1 MVEEALVFDDL
12 GLESLCV
19 LCKFDTAILA
29 NLQLK
34 VAHKTGLEC
43 LSRLNE
49 VFAWHNMTQL
59 GRFTASFCYAFL
71 LVSSG
76 LVSAELNLGF
86 SLW

>member
-1 MVEEALVFDDL
+1 MVEEALIFDDL
-12 GLESLCV
+12 GLECLCV
-19 LCKFDTAILA
+19 LSELDAAILA

-34 VAHKTGLEC
+34 VAHKTGLER
-43 LSRLNE
+43 LSRLYE
-49 VFAWHNMTQL
+49 VFAWHNVTKL

-76 LVSAELNLGF
+76 LVGSEFYLGF